1 MKRKMVKNTRRKPFI
16 HTQTTNPNKIQEK
29 TKAEALKISR
39 YVNKTA
45 NAQNI
50 ASFSKTNT
58 NKKPFRMLNHPY

>member
-1 MKRKMVKNTRRKPFI
+1 MVRKNKGNTI
-16 HTQTTNPNKIQEK
+16 HLYPSHEPQQNTEE
-29 TKAEALKISR
+29 TKAEALKISS

-58 NKKPFRMLNHPY
+58 NKKTF